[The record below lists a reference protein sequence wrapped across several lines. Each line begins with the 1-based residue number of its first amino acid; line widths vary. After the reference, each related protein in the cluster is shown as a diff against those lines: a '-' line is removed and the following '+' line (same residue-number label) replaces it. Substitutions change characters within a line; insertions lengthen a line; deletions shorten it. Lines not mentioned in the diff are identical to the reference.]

1 MGVLGVRMGV
11 WVVWSV
17 WGCGGPIGVW
27 GCWGSYWCLG
37 VLLLLLGRGCSMW
50 GCRACG
56 GGVAVPPQQLCV
68 CVCLYVCMSVCVY
81 VRLSVCMS
89 VCVCVCGVRRAVS
102 LCGSVLC
109 VALLFLTCWFY
120 ALPAL
125 CMAAMLYKYV
135 QFCGSV
141 RPPKPSPPQPP
152 TRLYWFPPLIT
163 PPPPF
168 PLSLLSDPTARPPSG
183 VRGCGGCS
191 SAPPAWRCSAW
202 RGSREP
208 PAAGGQTPQPP
219 HTHPVGADPVGNP

>member
-1 MGVLGVRMGV
+1 M
-11 WVVWSV
+11 
-17 WGCGGPIGVW
+17 GGPYGGAGGPYGGVGGPYGGAGGSIGVW

-68 CVCLYVCMSVCVY
+68 
-81 VRLSVCMS
+81 S

-141 RPPKPSPPQPP
+141 RPPKPSPPP
-152 TRLYWFPPLIT
+152 TP
-163 PPPPF
+163 
-168 PLSLLSDPTARPPSG
+168 
-183 VRGCGGCS
+183 
-191 SAPPAWRCSAW
+191 
-202 RGSREP
+202 GSI
-208 PAAGGQTPQPP
+208 GS
-219 HTHPVGADPVGNP
+219 HL

>member
-1 MGVLGVRMGV
+1 MVPMGVLGVRMGV

-152 TRLYWFPPLIT
+152 F
-163 PPPPF
+163 
-168 PLSLLSDPTARPPSG
+168 LS
-183 VRGCGGCS
+183 
-191 SAPPAWRCSAW
+191 RCSL
-202 RGSREP
+202 
-208 PAAGGQTPQPP
+208 TPQRGLR
-219 HTHPVGADPVGNP
+219 VG

>member
-1 MGVLGVRMGV
+1 MVPMGVLGVRMGV

-50 GCRACG
+50 GCR
-56 GGVAVPPQQLCV
+56 
-68 CVCLYVCMSVCVY
+68 
-81 VRLSVCMS
+81 
-89 VCVCVCGVRRAVS
+89 VCGVRRAVS

-141 RPPKPSPPQPP
+141 RPPKPSPPP
-152 TRLYWFPPLIT
+152 TPNPALLVPTSNYAPPPLS
-163 PPPPF
+163 
-168 PLSLLSDPTARPPSG
+168 SL
-183 VRGCGGCS
+183 
-191 SAPPAWRCSAW
+191 
-202 RGSREP
+202 
-208 PAAGGQTPQPP
+208 AAL
-219 HTHPVGADPVGNP
+219 